1 MHTVTELDILLREG
15 IELPASLRI
24 AKEDFQN
31 GWKFALTA
39 NAQELETQVHASG
52 WNLIKIAD
60 QLQASGVGETA
71 QEAVASGLRLALLRM
86 NVGNNAAAVESIE
99 LTKYPWFELAR
110 VKVRPICIQQSATLA
125 VSDDRVSTPVAR
137 RTCPGWLHRPHR
149 GDAADGQRA
158 GRHSRRR
165 PRTPAGRPR
174 RWRVRPWRRS
184 SSPAMRSVSPA
195 VTTNY
200 TVTALSDATGCTA
213 GSSPIPTRR
222 HSAGKPWR

>member
-1 MHTVTELDILLREG
+1 MERRVSLFQRIAVRSLRARHSTATENEEREIMHTVTELDILLREG

-137 RTCPGWLHRPHR
+137 RQR
-149 GDAADGQRA
+149 GLPLSAAALYPDF
-158 GRHSRRR
+158 GRDMPQLKQMLVSSRSMQME
-165 PRTPAGRPR
+165 AQ
-174 RWRVRPWRRS
+174 
-184 SSPAMRSVSPA
+184 
-195 VTTNY
+195 
-200 TVTALSDATGCTA
+200 
-213 GSSPIPTRR
+213 
-222 HSAGKPWR
+222 